1 MSRAGADPRPG
12 RTVAAIALGAA
23 LLAAGAAP
31 AAPGSQQRNLS
42 DALLSLARQSGR
54 NLLFQGA
61 ALPPRAAPS
70 IPDGTSFRAA
80 LDLLLAGT
88 GLIYREQ
95 PDGTIVILP
104 APASRPTP
112 PPPRPPEPT
121 EEILV
126 MGQRLQDRFAAELR
140 APLPVH
146 ILPAADFNRAAD
158 RNMAELLGRLPGVNV
173 MMTSLQG
180 DLGGIDRAARA
191 EGQSIAIRGLGGAY
205 SQLLMDGINI
215 AQSLPYSRDVQLSL
229 LPPFGPDALHL
240 ETALTADKDGDAIGG
255 IIDFRSASA
264 FDLGAERTRISLR
277 GNWTTRT
284 GDYHLSGAGGGGEV
298 EWSRLFGRDNAL
310 GLVLRAHADSRP
322 FASRQQT
329 YQSGQFDY
337 AITDAAG
344 HNPAGMDAGEN
355 LLATSLNAQ
364 FVRGRTK
371 RGGAAAALDWR
382 PDAPYS
388 AFLRAGW
395 NRADTEQDVY
405 QVGFQGGRDAS
416 FTRRIPLDNG
426 LYQTQSVKNQLHY
439 WFQTNPDEAELLTLH
454 GGGEIRA
461 GALTLRPYL
470 FHSWGRN
477 DKPRHIEVSFWNNRG
492 TTVDE
497 GLVMA
502 DRGGYPVPLL
512 GPKMQALL
520 AGADAVPASNLGE
533 YTSLTSRQRKDG
545 GGLDL
550 ETGTDGMKLQAGL
563 KLVRSDNSVTRRN
576 QRPQNSGGSAALPP
590 GTRMGDLTALG
601 LSDGTWVT
609 VAKGLYDYQVPLID
623 QGLLLERFRAN
634 AGDFVWTPDDYNGN
648 SMSGQETVSAAYLQ
662 GDLQRGPWQLLPGLR
677 VERAEINTRY
687 WLSGNQGVP
696 AGGIAYGWNR
706 GESRY
711 KAWLPRLL
719 VNYTPDEDQ
728 RYRLAIWTGQVRPA
742 LYQLSGSATASRDAN
757 GTITLIQ
764 GNPDLKAVS
773 ALNIDLGG
781 EWRWPG
787 GHAGLSLYHKRLRH
801 YLYDA
806 GANYNGL
813 ADGGG
818 ASLPIVKPFNGGT
831 ARLWG
836 AELAAAQEL
845 DFLPDPFNALVLE
858 TSLNSQHSRVRLNM
872 PDLAPVERLQYAPNW
887 QVNSRLRYAADDW
900 SLSVSYSWS
909 DAYIQKYG
917 LHGLSGSGSR
927 MNGSALDV
935 WVQPSQRL
943 DLQGDW
949 QVSPGATLE
958 FSIRNLLN
966 DLAYRATIGR
976 QSDAVP
982 ETIASGRSAQM
993 VLRLEF

>member
-23 LLAAGAAP
+23 LLAVGAAHGD
-31 AAPGSQQRNLS
+31 PGQQQRNLS

-61 ALPPRAAPS
+61 ALPPRPAPA
-70 IPDGTSFRAA
+70 IPDGTDFLAA
-80 LDLLLAGT
+80 LERLLAGT

-104 APASRPTP
+104 APPQRARLPS
-112 PPPRPPEPT
+112 PRPMEMV

-140 APLPVH
+140 SPLPVH
-146 ILPAADFNRAAD
+146 ILPAAEFSRAAD

-191 EGQSIAIRGLGGAY
+191 EGQSVAIRGLGGAY
-205 SQLLMDGINI
+205 SQLLMDGVNI
-215 AQSLPYSRDVQLSL
+215 ARSLPYSRDVQLSL
-229 LPPFGPDALHL
+229 LPPFGPDALYL
-240 ETALTADKDGDAIGG
+240 ETAPTADKDGDAIGG
-255 IIDFRSASA
+255 IIDFRNASA
-264 FDLGAERTRISLR
+264 FDLGAERTRISLH
-277 GNWTTRT
+277 GDWTRRAS
-284 GDYHLSGAGGGGEV
+284 DYRLSGAGGGGEA
-298 EWSRLFGRDNAL
+298 EWSRLFGPDNTI

-329 YQSGQFDY
+329 YQTGQFDY

-344 HNPAGMDAGEN
+344 HNPAGMDAGRN

-371 RGGAAAALDWR
+371 RGGASAALDWR

-388 AFLRAGW
+388 AFLRASW

-405 QVGFQGGRDAS
+405 QVGYQGGRDAS
-416 FTRRIPLDNG
+416 FTRRIPLGNG
-426 LYQTQSVKNQLHY
+426 LYQTQSIKNQLHY

-454 GGGEIRA
+454 GGGEIKA
-461 GALTLRPYL
+461 GTLTLHPYL

-492 TTVDE
+492 TTMDE

-512 GPKMQALL
+512 GPKMRALL
-520 AGADAVPASNLGE
+520 ADAQTVPASNLGE
-533 YTSLTSRQRKDG
+533 YTSLTSRQSKDG

-550 ETGTDGMKLQAGL
+550 AMGPEGTKLQAGF
-563 KLVRSDNSVTRRN
+563 KQVRSDNSVTRRN

-590 GTRMGDLTALG
+590 GTRLGDLAALG

-623 QGLLLERFRAN
+623 QALLLERFRAN
-634 AGDFVWTPDDYNGN
+634 AGDFAWTPDDYNAN
-648 SMSGQETVSAAYLQ
+648 SMSGQEIVSAAYLQ
-662 GDLQRGPWQLLPGLR
+662 ADLQRGPVQVLPGLR
-677 VERAEINTRY
+677 VERATIRSRY

-696 AGGIAYGWNR
+696 AGGVPYGWNR

-711 KAWLPRLL
+711 TAWLPRLL
-719 VNYTPDEDQ
+719 MNYAPDQHQ
-728 RYRLAIWTGQVRPA
+728 RYRLALWTGQVRPA
-742 LYQLSGSATASRDAN
+742 LYQLSGSATANRDTD
-757 GTITLIQ
+757 GRLTIIQ
-764 GNPDLKAVS
+764 GNPDLKAVP
-773 ALNIDLGG
+773 AVNVDLGG

-806 GANYNGL
+806 GSNYNGL
-813 ADGGG
+813 TDGGE
-818 ASLPIVKPFNGGT
+818 ASLTILKPFNGGT

-836 AELAAAQEL
+836 AELAAVQEL
-845 DFLPDPFNALVLE
+845 NFLPHPLSPLVLE
-858 TSLNSQHSRVRLNM
+858 TSLNRQQSRVRLNI
-872 PDLAPVERLQYAPNW
+872 PDLAPVERLQYAPDW
-887 QVNSRLRYAADDW
+887 QITGRLRYAADDW
-900 SLSVSYSWS
+900 SLSLSYNWS

-935 WVQPSQRL
+935 WVRPSQRL

-949 QVSPGATLE
+949 QLSPGVTLE

>member
-1 MSRAGADPRPG
+1 MSRGGADPCPG

-23 LLAAGAAP
+23 LLAGGAAY
-31 AAPGSQQRNLS
+31 AEPGQPHTLS

-54 NLLFQGA
+54 NLLFKGA
-61 ALPPRAAPS
+61 ALPPRKAPAL
-70 IPDGTSFRAA
+70 PEGASFRAS

-88 GLIYREQ
+88 GLTYREQ
-95 PDGTIVILP
+95 PDGTVVILP
-104 APASRPTP
+104 APPHRPVAA
-112 PPPRPPEPT
+112 PPEPVA
-121 EEILV
+121 EILV
-126 MGQRLQDRFAAELR
+126 MGQRPQDRFAAELR
-140 APLPVH
+140 SPLPAH
-146 ILPAADFNRAAD
+146 ILPATEFNRAAD

-191 EGQSIAIRGLGGAY
+191 EGQSVAIRGLGGAY
-205 SQLLMDGINI
+205 SQVLMDGINM
-215 AQSLPYSRDVQLSL
+215 AQSMPYSRDVQLSL

-264 FDLGAERTRISLR
+264 FDLGPERTRITLR
-277 GNWTTRT
+277 GSWASRT
-284 GDYHLSGAGGGGEV
+284 GDYHLSGSGGGGEM
-298 EWSRLFGRDNAL
+298 EGSRLFGRDNAI

-322 FASRQQT
+322 FSSLQQT
-329 YQSGQFDY
+329 YQTGQFDY

-344 HNPAGMDAGEN
+344 NNPAGMDAGQN
-355 LLATSLNAQ
+355 LIATSLNAQ

-371 RGGAAAALDWR
+371 RRGASLALDWQ

-416 FTRRIPLDNG
+416 FTTRLPIGNG

-439 WFQTNPDEAELLTLH
+439 WFQTNPDEAELLTLQ
-454 GGGEIRA
+454 GGGEIKA
-461 GALTLRPYL
+461 GPLTLRPYL

-477 DKPRHIEVSFWNNRG
+477 DKPRHIEVSFWNSRG

-502 DRGGYPVPLL
+502 DQGGYPTPLL
-512 GPKMQALL
+512 GPKMLALL
-520 AGADAVPASNLGE
+520 ADAASVPASNLGE
-533 YTSLTSRQRKDG
+533 YTTLTSRQTKDG
-545 GGLDL
+545 GGLDM
-550 ETGTDGMKLQAGL
+550 ETGTETAKLQAGV
-563 KLVRSDNSVTRRN
+563 KRVRSDNSVTRRN
-576 QRPQNSGGSAALPP
+576 QRPQDSGGAAALPP
-590 GTRMGDLTALG
+590 GTRLGDLAALG
-601 LSDGTWVT
+601 LSDGAWVT

-623 QGLLLERFRAN
+623 QGLLLARFRAN
-634 AGDFVWTPDDYNGN
+634 EAGFVWTPDEYNGN
-648 SMSGQETVSAAYLQ
+648 SMRGQEEVTAAYLQ
-662 GDLQRGPWQLLPGLR
+662 ADLRKGPFQFLPGLR
-677 VERAEINTRY
+677 VEGAKINTLY

-696 AGGIAYGWNR
+696 AGNVPYGWNR

-719 VNYTPDEDQ
+719 VNYTPDKDQ
-728 RYRLAIWTGQVRPA
+728 RYRLAVWTGQVRPA
-742 LYQLSGSATASRDAN
+742 LYQLSGSATARRDAD
-757 GTITLIQ
+757 GTLTLIQ

-773 ALNIDLGG
+773 ALNVDLGG

-806 GANYNGL
+806 GANYNGI
-813 ADGGG
+813 ADGGESG
-818 ASLPIVKPFNGGT
+818 LRLLKPFNGGT
-831 ARLWG
+831 AQLWG
-836 AELAAAQEL
+836 AELAAAQAL
-845 DFLPDPFNALVLE
+845 TFLPDPLNALVLE
-858 TSLNSQHSRVRLNM
+858 ASLNSQRSRVHLHM
-872 PDLAPVERLQYAPNW
+872 PELAPVERLQYAPDW
-887 QVNSRLRYAADDW
+887 QINSRLRYAAEDW
-900 SLSVSYSWS
+900 SLSASYTWS

-917 LHGLSGSGSR
+917 LHGLSGSGSP
-927 MNGSALDV
+927 MNGSGLNV
-935 WVQPSQRL
+935 WVRPSQRL

-949 QVSPGATLE
+949 QMSPNVALE

-976 QSDAVP
+976 HSDAVP

-993 VLRLEF
+993 VLRLDF